1 MIAQLID
8 DKIRDVPNFPSEGI
22 VFKDITPLLHDVVVR
37 QLILNSFVE
46 HIKPLEVDVLVG
58 IESRGFLFGMLLA
71 NALKIPF
78 VPIRK
83 KGKLP
88 GDVIS
93 QSYNLEYGSDVLEIQ
108 RESIAKGQRV
118 LLHDD
123 LLATGGTAVASAQ
136 LINTLEA
143 EVVAFAFV
151 VELQFLNGKQL
162 LNQYSKQII
171 SLVSY

>member
-1 MIAQLID
+1 MIAKLID

-22 VFKDITPLLHDVVVR
+22 VFKDITPLLHDVDVR

>member
-1 MIAQLID
+1 MIAKLID
-8 DKIRDVPNFPSEGI
+8 DKIRDVPNFPREGI
-22 VFKDITPLLHDVVVR
+22 VFKDITPLLHDVDVR

-123 LLATGGTAVASAQ
+123 LLATGGTAFASAQ

>member
-108 RESIAKGQRV
+108 RASIAKGQRV

>member
-1 MIAQLID
+1 MIAKLID
-8 DKIRDVPNFPSEGI
+8 DKIRDIPNFPREGI
-22 VFKDITPLLHDVVVR
+22 VFKDITPLLHDVDVR

>member
-1 MIAQLID
+1 MIAKLID
-8 DKIRDVPNFPSEGI
+8 DKIRDVPNFPREGI
-22 VFKDITPLLHDVVVR
+22 VFKDITPLLHDVDVR

>member
-93 QSYNLEYGSDVLEIQ
+93 QPYNLEYGSDVLEIQ

>member
-93 QSYNLEYGSDVLEIQ
+93 QPYNLEYGSDVLEIQ

-151 VELQFLNGKQL
+151 VELQCLNGKQL

>member
-8 DKIRDVPNFPSEGI
+8 DKIRDVPNFPSKGI

-93 QSYNLEYGSDVLEIQ
+93 QPYNLEYGSDVLEIQ

-143 EVVAFAFV
+143 EVAAFAFV

>member
-8 DKIRDVPNFPSEGI
+8 DKIRDVPDFPSEGI
-22 VFKDITPLLHDVVVR
+22 VFKDITPLLQDVEVR
-37 QLILNSFVE
+37 QLILHSFVDQ
-46 HIKPLEVDVLVG
+46 IKPLEVEVLVG
-58 IESRGFLFGMLLA
+58 VESRGFLFGMLLA
-71 NALKIPF
+71 NELKIPF

-93 QSYNLEYGSDVLEIQ
+93 QVYDLEYGSGVLEIQ
-108 RESIAKGQRV
+108 NESIAKGQRV
-118 LLHDD
+118 LVHDD

-136 LINTLEA
+136 LISRLEA

-162 LNQYSKQII
+162 LNQYSKKTI